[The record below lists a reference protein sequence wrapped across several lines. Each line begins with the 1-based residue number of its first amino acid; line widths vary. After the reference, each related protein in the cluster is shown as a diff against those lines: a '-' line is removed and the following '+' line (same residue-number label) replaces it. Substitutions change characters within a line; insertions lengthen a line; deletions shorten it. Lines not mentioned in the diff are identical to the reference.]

1 MDSRLDPIKIS
12 DLAEGEAHIIRNA
25 GGRATE
31 DALNSLILS
40 QKKLDSKE
48 FWVIHHT
55 QCLMGNIADDLMS
68 ELPNSLRKSAFSDLE
83 QSVLDDVELIKSHE
97 LLLDDIEVRGF
108 IFDHED
114 SNLKPII

>member
-1 MDSRLDPIKIS
+1 
-12 DLAEGEAHIIRNA
+12 
-25 GGRATE
+25 
-31 DALNSLILS
+31 
-40 QKKLDSKE
+40 
-48 FWVIHHT
+48 
-55 QCLMGNIADDLMS
+55 MGNIADDLMS